1 MAHKDLI
8 SHTAQKTKAVIV
20 QPILPRPDQKE
31 GAHRSLEDII
41 LEIEGLT
48 QAIDLE
54 LAKETQTIRVQKHSP
69 SHYLGKGAVNN
80 IRQLAEE
87 ADFDLII
94 MNCALSPIQQ
104 RNLERSWKK
113 KVIDRTGLILE
124 IFGARAQTKEGRIQ
138 VDLAALEY
146 QKSRLVRSWTHLE
159 RQRGGLG
166 KTGGPGE
173 TQLEI
178 DRRIITD
185 KITKLKKDL
194 SKIKKTRDLGRKS
207 RERVPYPIVALVGY
221 TNAGKSTLFN
231 RLTQADV
238 FAEDLLFATLD
249 PTMRKLTLA
258 SGQDVILADTV
269 GFISDLPT
277 SLIEAFKATLEQVQ
291 YADVILHVQ
300 DVARHDYAAQKQDV
314 QEVLK
319 ELGVNAESDPRII
332 DVYNKI
338 DCLDSEKMME
348 IQRDLKFAESD
359 IAALS
364 AITGEGIESLFQ
376 LISNKLSEDK
386 IEVKYKLKA
395 GDGKAQHWLFEHA
408 AIVQQNSS
416 ECGEFVDMTVQIN
429 EASDQRFRELFK
441 IF

>member
-1 MAHKDLI
+1 MARKEPI
-8 SHTAQKTKAVIV
+8 SHTADKVKAVIV
-20 QPILPRPDQKE
+20 QPVLRRSDSEAAEQ
-31 GAHRSLEDII
+31 RSLEDII

-54 LAKETQTIRVQKHSP
+54 LGIETQTLPIKKISP
-69 SHYLGKGAVNN
+69 SHFLGKGAVSN
-80 IRQLAEE
+80 IQTLCEE
-87 ADFDLII
+87 RGFELVV

-104 RNLERSWKK
+104 RNLERAWNK
-113 KVIDRTGLILE
+113 KVIDRTELILE

-138 VDLAALEY
+138 VDLAALDY
-146 QKSRLVRSWTHLE
+146 QKSRLVKSWTHLE

-231 RLTQADV
+231 RLTKAGV

-249 PTMRKLTLA
+249 PTMRKLSLA
-258 SGQDVILADTV
+258 GGQEAILADTV

-291 YADVILHVQ
+291 YADVILRVQ
-300 DVARHDYAAQKQDV
+300 DAARHDHAAQKQDV
-314 QEVLK
+314 HTVLE
-319 ELGVNAESDPRII
+319 ELGIKAESDPRII

-338 DCLDSEKMME
+338 DCLDSEKIE
-348 IQRDLKFAESD
+348 DIQRNMRFTEGV
-359 IAALS
+359 IAAIS
-364 AITGEGIESLFQ
+364 AQTGKGVDGLLQ
-376 LISNKLSEDK
+376 LVEEKLSEEQ
-386 IEVKYKLKA
+386 IEQEYRLKTS
-395 GDGKAQHWLFEHA
+395 DGKAQHWLYENA
-408 AIVQQNSS
+408 AILQQNTS
-416 ECGEFVDMTVQIN
+416 ECGEFMDIAVRIDAAN
-429 EASDQRFRELFK
+429 DQRFRELFEVL
-441 IF
+441 